1 MAGEDSHCHGVAH
14 LDGEFVGL
22 RLYDR
27 LAATLE
33 AEGDTIDGE
42 ENGAERQ

>member
-1 MAGEDSHCHGVAH
+1 MSRQNRSKEQKHSPHGVAH

-27 LAATLE
+27 LLE
-33 AEGDTIDGE
+33 K
-42 ENGAERQ
+42 

>member
-1 MAGEDSHCHGVAH
+1 MKNTNKNKEPSDSTHGVVH

-27 LAATLE
+27 LL
-33 AEGDTIDGE
+33 GE
-42 ENGAERQ
+42 